1 LYCTRIKF
9 AARLFTY
16 VFWPWMRL
24 ASFVAVI
31 QAEKDP
37 VQQRKYNRQFLGY
50 LFDSTLL
57 MSGNIVV
64 AQKISTDENSS
75 PA

>member
-1 LYCTRIKF
+1 MYCTRIKF

-24 ASFVAVI
+24 ASYVAVI

-37 VQQRKYNRQFLGY
+37 VPRKYNRPFLGY
-50 LFDSTLL
+50 LFDPALL
-57 MSGNIVV
+57 MSDKIVVV
-64 AQKISTDENSS
+64 AQKMSTDENRS
-75 PA
+75 PS

>member
-1 LYCTRIKF
+1 
-9 AARLFTY
+9 
-16 VFWPWMRL
+16 MRL